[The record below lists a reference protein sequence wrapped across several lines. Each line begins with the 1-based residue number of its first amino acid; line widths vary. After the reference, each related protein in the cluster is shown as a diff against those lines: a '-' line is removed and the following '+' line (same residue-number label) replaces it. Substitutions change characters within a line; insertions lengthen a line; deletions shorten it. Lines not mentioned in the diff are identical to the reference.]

1 MLGGDLGVVPIFVN
15 AGAALL
21 PAMAAGIATF
31 FALLFKPKALVKAC
45 REKPL
50 VPVAVVLVGIG
61 IWAAVHFWPAHG
73 GGEHAEGGRRGGG
86 KTVAAGASTT
96 VPVYIDWTEIALA
109 RIKAKERGGIQTSAV
124 ERPEPFAMHAAD
136 GPIIFRGGE
145 RRLGAVGAAPA
156 GELSLVWDYF
166 PSWVDDD
173 GSVEEVDSAMILSSP
188 AVHGDRVYGA
198 SCELD
203 PPDSY
208 GMVFCVDANTGKTIW
223 SVDQVNGEEI
233 KGFFSSPAIT
243 ADGKRL
249 LIGQGLHPDSDC
261 QLICLNAE
269 NGEVVW
275 TVETPLH
282 LESSPAI
289 ENGVVYIGAGAIEDP
304 ATHKPISHTGYV
316 MAVRI
321 ADGKELWRHDVA
333 DPESSPIAKDG
344 VLYIGSGFNG
354 KAVVAL
360 RTGEELNGQPRELW
374 KTETPYPITGAVTL
388 MGDTLIV
395 GGGNGDFVFR
405 DPNPAGVVMALDAKS
420 GDVIWT
426 ANMPDAVLGAVAAG
440 DYLVAPIAAGKV
452 VALDPKTGDEVWSTA
467 VSGQAPV
474 LAGASVVD
482 GFVYA
487 VSHDGYMVKLALEDG
502 AMLEKIYINKKT
514 KPGEQ
519 GLCISSPMIS
529 NGRIFVGSETG
540 GLRCYE

>member
-1 MLGGDLGVVPIFVN
+1 MLHGDIAVVPIFVN

-31 FALLFKPKALVKAC
+31 FALLFKPKALLKAC
-45 REKPL
+45 KEKPL
-50 VPVAVVLVGIG
+50 VPVAVVLVGLG
-61 IWAAVHFWPAHG
+61 IWAAVHFWPGHG
-73 GGEHAEGGRRGGG
+73 GETHAAGKRRGS
-86 KTVAAGASTT
+86 KPVATGASTT

-109 RIKAKERGGIQTSAV
+109 RIKAKERGEVKAPAEKPVESSAV
-124 ERPEPFAMHAAD
+124 KTDQPV
-136 GPIIFRGGE
+136 IFRGDE
-145 RRLGAVGAAPA
+145 RRLGAVGSAPA
-156 GELSLVWDYF
+156 GELSLAWDYF

-173 GSVEEVDSAMILSSP
+173 GSVETVDSAMMLSSP
-188 AVHGDRVYGA
+188 AVHGDRVFAA

-208 GMVFCVDANTGKTIW
+208 GIVFCVDAGSGETIW

-233 KGFFSSPAIT
+233 KGFFSSPAVT
-243 ADGKRL
+243 ADGKYV
-249 LIGQGLHPDSDC
+249 LIGQGLHPDSNC
-261 QLICLNAE
+261 QLLCLNAE
-269 NGEVVW
+269 NGDVLW

-321 ADGKELWRHDVA
+321 ADGQELWRHDVA
-333 DPESSPIAKDG
+333 DPESSPIVKDG
-344 VLYIGSGFNG
+344 ILYIGSGFNG

-360 RTGEELNGQPRELW
+360 RTEAELNSQPRELW
-374 KTETPYPITGAVTL
+374 KTETPYPITGAVTM

-405 DPNPAGVVMALDAKS
+405 DPNPAGIVMALNAENGKVLWSSD
-420 GDVIWT
+420 
-426 ANMPDAVLGAVAAG
+426 MPDAVLGAVAAG
-440 DYLVAPIAAGKV
+440 EYLIAPVAAGKV
-452 VALDPKTGDEVWSTA
+452 VALDPETGKQVWSTA

-487 VSHDGYMVKLALEDG
+487 VSHDGYMVKLSLNDG
-502 AMLEKIYINKKT
+502 SLLEKIYINEKT
-514 KPGEQ
+514 SPGEQ
-519 GLCISSPMIS
+519 GLCISSPMIY